1 MVRVDQIITLK
12 MHSLFSKE
20 MFVSID
26 SNLQLTFFERCFDK
40 SGERQINPIKKLLDL
55 GNKTSI
61 HRHLISSSSKLLW
74 AKLRRKNVPV
84 EGDQKSSLRATIS
97 GVYIVS
103 ILNIL
108 RRVQSKSC
116 FYGES
121 LQRTKERRHGEMS
134 CRLAKGTRLFLREKF
149 VWVKPSVF

>member
-1 MVRVDQIITLK
+1 
-12 MHSLFSKE
+12 

-26 SNLQLTFFERCFDK
+26 SNLQLTFFERCFDE
-40 SGERQINPIKKLLDL
+40 SGERQMNPIKKPLDL

-61 HRHLISSSSKLLW
+61 QSETPK
-74 AKLRRKNVPV
+74 KNFPV

-108 RRVQSKSC
+108 QRVQSKSC

-121 LQRTKERRHGEMS
+121 LQRTKERRCGEMS
-134 CRLAKGTRLFLREKF
+134 CRLA
-149 VWVKPSVF
+149 